1 MRSWLLY
8 MEIEIH
14 VDHETLQH
22 ISIWIDHKLIMVF
35 MIGFIILMIRLKW
48 IWILGLVDIL
58 ELK

>member
-1 MRSWLLY
+1 